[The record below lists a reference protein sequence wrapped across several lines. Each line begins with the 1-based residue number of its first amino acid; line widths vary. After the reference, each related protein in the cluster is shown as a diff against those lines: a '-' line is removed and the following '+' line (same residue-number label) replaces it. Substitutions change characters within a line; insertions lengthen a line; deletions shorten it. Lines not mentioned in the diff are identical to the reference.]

1 MLFKAGIRYL
11 EHPHQEIEADT
22 HENAAWIYLRG
33 ADMLGVDKGK
43 KYPNCSIS
51 LEMLKSCDEFVVY
64 HEFDIG
70 DEYFLNSQIFS
81 AKSMIAEM
89 DKLKEDFYNDKI
101 GMNK

>member
-1 MLFKAGIRYL
+1 MLFKAGMKYL

-22 HENAAWIYLRG
+22 HEQAAWIYLRG
-33 ADMLGVDKGK
+33 AEMNGVDKGK

-51 LEMLKSCDEFVVY
+51 LEMLQVGDLFVVY
-64 HEFDIG
+64 HEVDNEDG
-70 DEYFLNSQIFS
+70 YSMDSHIFS
-81 AKSMIAEM
+81 AMEMIAEM